1 ACRLVAPGAK
11 QVTSRYLAWERVP
24 GAGVYEVRVTPPD
37 RDPEQGDELFTEEPS
52 IAASGEAATYQVR
65 ALRARGNERGA
76 SEWTAPVTISP
87 RAQQP
92 TQRGLA
98 IPALI
103 LVALA
108 ALAVGVAIGVT
119 GPQVFRGE
127 EPEDVPVVSEVGTPD
142 PRPFVPCVAL
152 EPPEGVRLPVYAAP
166 DETAPVQ
173 YPDLAPLT
181 VFYARLDAGMT
192 GWRAV
197 VGQTAAGVPVIG
209 WVLLPPEVDEA
220 ALYGGLCD
228 PGGLPVWEG

>member
-1 ACRLVAPGAK
+1 MTPVFT

-119 GPQVFRGE
+119 GPQVFAARNRSA
-127 EPEDVPVVSEVGTPD
+127 VVAARWARRIRARS
-142 PRPFVPCVAL
+142 RRVAL

-166 DETAPVQ
+166 DETAPVR

-181 VFYARLDAGMT
+181 VFYARSDAGMT

-197 VGQTAAGVPVIG
+197 VGQTAAGAGHRVG
-209 WVLLPPEVDEA
+209 A
-220 ALYGGLCD
+220 ASARGGRGGAVRRPLR
-228 PGGLPVWEG
+228 PAGLPVWEG